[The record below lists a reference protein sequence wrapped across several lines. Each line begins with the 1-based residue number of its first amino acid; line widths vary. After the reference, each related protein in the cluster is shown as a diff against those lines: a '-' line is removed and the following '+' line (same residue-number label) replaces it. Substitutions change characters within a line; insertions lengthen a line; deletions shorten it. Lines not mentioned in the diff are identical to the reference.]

1 VKKRRKWLKIL
12 IIVTAVVLVIFAGM
26 MVYLTNG
33 LDEVKKMAIDD
44 VDVSRIADGT
54 YEGSFS
60 AYRWSN
66 TVQVTVKSGK
76 ITAIET
82 VGDPSFRDTA
92 TADELIARVKGRQT
106 PQVDTVSGATVS
118 SKAFL
123 KAVENALKG
132 A

>member
-1 VKKRRKWLKIL
+1 MKKRRKWLKTL
-12 IIVTAVVLVIFAGM
+12 LIVTAVLLVLFAGM
-26 MVYLTNG
+26 MVYLMSG
-33 LDEVKKMAIDD
+33 MDEVKQMAIDD
-44 VDVSRIADGT
+44 VDISRIADGT

-60 AYRWSN
+60 AYRWSD
-66 TVQVTVKSGK
+66 TVKVTVKSGK

-82 VGDPSFRDTA
+82 VGDPKFTDSA

-106 PQVDTVSGATVS
+106 PQVDTVSAATVS

>member
-1 VKKRRKWLKIL
+1 MKKRRKGLRIL
-12 IIVTAVVLVIFAGM
+12 AVVAGVLVVFLAGLF
-26 MVYLTNG
+26 VYLMIG
-33 LDEVKKMAIDD
+33 QDEVKQTAIEN
-44 VDVSRIADGT
+44 VDVHSITDGT

-60 AYRWSN
+60 AYLWSD
-66 TVQVTVKSGK
+66 TVKVTVKNGK

-82 VGDPSFRDTA
+82 VGDPAFLDPA
-92 TADELIARVKGRQT
+92 TADELIARVKDRQT